1 MWEVFMKSK
10 VWYKV
15 LGLLCVLSLLIGTL
29 SACGTGNGDS
39 EQSNNNSEQETSSN
53 GSSTD
58 TNEVTS
64 NVDEN
69 GKYVDGIEIS
79 FVRGIDDDLAS
90 NILPKTPGETVEDN
104 RWLDAYRD
112 TLGIDV
118 SYDWI
123 VKGNETSDAFVQKLN
138 VTLASGE
145 LPDVILVNPS
155 QLKQLAES
163 DMIMD
168 MTPYYEEYGSDLLK
182 DVYTQEGDGLLNS
195 VTFDGKLMAIP
206 DMVSMV
212 ETTQYLWIR
221 KDWLDNL
228 GLDVP
233 KTMEDLLVV
242 IEAFATQDPD
252 GNGVDDT
259 LGLAITKELY
269 GGAMGLEGFFSGYGA
284 YPNIWVE
291 DDQGDLVYGSVLPE
305 VKDALEVLAD
315 MYKKGYLDREFGIK
329 DGGKVS
335 ENIVAG
341 MYGVEYG
348 AQWNP
353 MWPLINNYN
362 NDPEADWTA
371 YPIVALEGETAKVPL
386 AFTSSR
392 YFAVSKDFEYPEAL
406 VKMCNL
412 HMELNWGKTNDFNK
426 YYMPVENGG
435 VGVWKFS
442 PVTPFP
448 PFKNHDAFIE
458 IENAR
463 KSGDFSQLTGEPKVI
478 QENIEAF
485 ESGDTSQWGWER
497 IYGEDGAFGVLSE
510 YLEND
515 QLIREKFVGAPTDTM
530 TEKLST
536 LQKMEVEEFVKIIM
550 GESPIE
556 AYDEFVE
563 NWYNL
568 GGQAITD
575 EVNAWYD
582 SLD

>member
-1 MWEVFMKSK
+1 MKGRIF
-10 VWYKV
+10 YKG
-15 LGLLCVLSLLIGTL
+15 LGFLCILSLIVGLV
-29 SACGTGNGDS
+29 SACNSKSVKVDS
-39 EQSNNNSEQETSSN
+39 KE
-53 GSSTD
+53 GPD
-58 TNEVTS
+58 KKLVS
-64 NVDEN
+64 NVDGD
-69 GKYVDGIEIS
+69 GKYTEGIKIS

-112 TLGIDV
+112 ILGIDV
-118 SYDWI
+118 TYDWI

-155 QLKQLAES
+155 QLKQLAEA

-168 MTPYYEEYGSDLLK
+168 MTPYYKEYGSELLK
-182 DVYTQEGDGLLNS
+182 DIYTQEGDGLLNS

-221 KDWLDNL
+221 NDWLDNL
-228 GLDVP
+228 GLKP
-233 KTMEDLLVV
+233 PTTMEELLVI
-242 IEAFATQDPD
+242 IEAFTTQDPD
-252 GNGVDDT
+252 GNGIDDT

-269 GGAMGLEGFFSGYGA
+269 GGAMGLEGFFAGYGA

-291 DDQGDLVYGSVLPE
+291 DDKGDLVYGSVLPE
-305 VKDALEVLAD
+305 VKEALAEIAK
-315 MYKKGYLDREFGIK
+315 MYQKGYIDKEFGIK

-348 AQWNP
+348 QQWNP

-362 NDPEADWTA
+362 NDPKAEWTA
-371 YPIVALEGETAKVPL
+371 YGIVAKEGKKCMVPL
-386 AFTSSR
+386 SFTSSR
-392 YFAVSKDFEYPEAL
+392 YFAVRKDFEHPEAL

-412 HMELNWGKTNDFNK
+412 HVELNWGQSNDFNK

-442 PVTPFP
+442 PVAPFP
-448 PFKNHDAFIE
+448 PFKNYDAFVAIE
-458 IENAR
+458 EAR
-463 KSGDFSQLTGEPKVI
+463 KTGDFSQLTGEPKVI
-478 QENIEAF
+478 QGNIQAYEN
-485 ESGDTSQWGWER
+485 GDTSQWGWER
-497 IYGEDGAFGVLSE
+497 IYGENGAFRILAD

-515 QLIREKFVGAPTDTM
+515 QLLREKFVGAPTDTM

-536 LQKMEVEEFVKIIM
+536 LRKMEVEEFVKIIM
-550 GESPIE
+550 GESTIE
-556 AYDEFVE
+556 SFDAFVE
-563 NWYNL
+563 NWYKL
-568 GGQAITD
+568 GGEAITK
-575 EVNAWYD
+575 EVNEWYD
-582 SLD
+582 SLK